1 MRQLGERLVLGDER
15 VKRLALSAMKKA
27 AEKAEESFRRHVKVA
42 KALAGFLP
50 FAEKMEELEEKGKI
64 LLINI
69 LLSRPNG
76 QETAHFRDE
85 FTAAKDRMEPD
96 RL

>member
-1 MRQLGERLVLGDER
+1 MRQLGERLALGDKR

-27 AEKAEESFRRHVKVA
+27 AEKAEESFRRHVKIA

-50 FAEKMEELEEKGKI
+50 FTEKIEELETKGKI
-64 LLINI
+64 ILFNI
-69 LLSRPNG
+69 LVSRPNG
-76 QETAHFRDE
+76 ETEHSRDE
-85 FTAAKDRMEPD
+85 FAAAKDGMGPE